1 MFFWVNGYKYGV
13 LVDDYLPVK
22 PDGTL
27 AFSKSKKPEI
37 WICLLEKAW
46 AKLQGCYEFAD
57 GGYAHIV
64 AQHLT
69 GCASY

>member
-1 MFFWVNGYKYGV
+1 VFFWVNGYKYGV

-37 WICLLEKAW
+37 WICLEEIDKEDLWEKIISA
-46 AKLQGCYEFAD
+46 
-57 GGYAHIV
+57 
-64 AQHLT
+64 
-69 GCASY
+69 